1 MVQGGVGSYF
11 LICIDKE
18 DQQLTGLLLQCVV
31 EFLLLQAPAFTRKPF
46 YPVTVNGMG
55 EPFRRGAK
63 ADLYGIFT
71 ERLIYLHIYYA
82 VGKNR
87 KRFSFAKK
95 RFNEFSAF

>member
-1 MVQGGVGSYF
+1 MVQGGIGGYF
-11 LICIDKE
+11 LICINKE
-18 DQQLTGLLLQCVV
+18 NEQLTGLLLQCVV
-31 EFLLLQAPAFTRKPF
+31 EFLLLQAPAFAGKTF
-46 YPVTVNGMG
+46 YPVTVYGMR
-55 EPFRRGAK
+55 EPLRRGAK

-71 ERLIYLHIYYA
+71 ERLIYLHIHYA

>member
-1 MVQGGVGSYF
+1 
-11 LICIDKE
+11 
-18 DQQLTGLLLQCVV
+18 
-31 EFLLLQAPAFTRKPF
+31 
-46 YPVTVNGMG
+46 MG

-63 ADLYGIFT
+63 AGLYGIFT